1 MWGKRTWQSKGRRLD
16 EASERQSLQWSEEL
30 LRGRVSLTGA
40 RRRRQK
46 QRGSSSINLF
56 RASSSP
62 ASASL
67 LGESHPTPN
76 IEHLPSLIP
85 TSTERLPRELL
96 RTCSLSPSTLNLPP
110 RSRASSVKL
119 ISQYR
124 LAFGYSLYDAQLQEI
139 TPALICSDAC
149 ALLALNYLILV
160 FI

>member
-1 MWGKRTWQSKGRRLD
+1 MWRKRTGQSNGRRLD

-46 QRGSSSINLF
+46 QRGSSSISIF
-56 RASSSP
+56 RASSPPPPP

-67 LGESHPTPN
+67 LRESHPTPN
-76 IEHLPSLIP
+76 IEHLPSLMP

-96 RTCSLSPSTLNLPP
+96 RTCSLSPSTLN

-149 ALLALNYLILV
+149 ALLALNYLSLV

>member
-1 MWGKRTWQSKGRRLD
+1 MVGRAPKRP
-16 EASERQSLQWSEEL
+16 
-30 LRGRVSLTGA
+30 SLTYRCSETKAEAEGE
-40 RRRRQK
+40 
-46 QRGSSSINLF
+46 LF
-56 RASSSP
+56 YQHFPSFFLPP

-67 LGESHPTPN
+67 LRESHPTPN
-76 IEHLPSLIP
+76 IEHLPSLMP

-96 RTCSLSPSTLNLPP
+96 RTCSLSPSTLN

-149 ALLALNYLILV
+149 ALLALNYLSLV

>member
-1 MWGKRTWQSKGRRLD
+1 MVGRAPKRP
-16 EASERQSLQWSEEL
+16 
-30 LRGRVSLTGA
+30 SLTYRCSETNAETEGE
-40 RRRRQK
+40 
-46 QRGSSSINLF
+46 LF
-56 RASSSP
+56 YQPFPSFL
-62 ASASL
+62 ASL
-67 LGESHPTPN
+67 LRESHLSLSPN

-124 LAFGYSLYDAQLQEI
+124 LAFGYFLYDAQLQDI